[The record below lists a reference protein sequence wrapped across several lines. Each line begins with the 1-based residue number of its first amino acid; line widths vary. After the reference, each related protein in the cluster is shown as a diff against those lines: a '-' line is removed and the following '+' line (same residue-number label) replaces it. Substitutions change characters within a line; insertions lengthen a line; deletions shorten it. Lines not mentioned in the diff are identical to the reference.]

1 MRYSS
6 TLMGMGM
13 RYSLMSMVDPG
24 GGAGEAAGEGGIRGE
39 DGRRVKRE
47 EMERRGVMGTGQERP
62 ERVGWGAG
70 EVSYVR
76 LVRSPAEAHMDGFC
90 GGREAN
96 KNEYLQL

>member
-39 DGRRVKRE
+39 DRQRVERE
-47 EMERRGVMGTGQERP
+47 GMEGSGVMGTGQERP
-62 ERVGWGAG
+62 EWVGWGVG
-70 EVSYVR
+70 EVSYV
-76 LVRSPAEAHMDGFC
+76 
-90 GGREAN
+90 
-96 KNEYLQL
+96 